1 MCNASPPQVSSSPTF
16 EQALANIISIGQQ
29 QQSID
34 SYRAQSAEQQRQMT
48 AMLQQQ
54 IDAANAATAEQQRLL
69 AQEQAAAALRGQAQ
83 QGAYAVETTKQAPS
97 AAEAKTTAATKEKPN
112 PRLTLRIAPGS
123 TANAAGA
130 GLNIGM

>member
-1 MCNASPPQVSSSPTF
+1 MCTASSPQTSSTPTF
-16 EQALANIISIGQQ
+16 EQALANIIGIAQQ
-29 QQSID
+29 NSAIEN
-34 SYRAQSAEQQRQMT
+34 YRNQSAEQQRQMA

-54 IDAANAATAEQQRLL
+54 IDAANAATAEQQRML
-69 AQEQAAAALRGQAQ
+69 AEEQARAATRGQTQ
-83 QGAYAVETTKQAPS
+83 QGAYAVETTKAPS